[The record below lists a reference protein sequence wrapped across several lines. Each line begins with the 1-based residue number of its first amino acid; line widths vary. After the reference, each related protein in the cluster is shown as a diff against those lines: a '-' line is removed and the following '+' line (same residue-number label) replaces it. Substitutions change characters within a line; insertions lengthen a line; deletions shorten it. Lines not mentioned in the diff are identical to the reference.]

1 MHSSTSGM
9 YTQPFGTSQSTLPSG
24 NNNTANSPSQDY
36 CTQLPPINTGSAH
49 TPDASSPPT
58 TTALSP
64 LDHQH
69 PEDATMSSLTSGHN
83 NSRRTSSVIS
93 YPPSLIDSTGIAPNN
108 SSNNSSGWYSTAYSS
123 SRDISNNIL
132 SSQSQHDPTAFHH
145 NHGQPT
151 PSPSGSLDRSSST
164 TANTKR
170 QRTPSTKDIHVE
182 KNTEGK
188 PPYSYATLIKYAIEN
203 SPNKKLTLSEIYQW
217 VIEHYPY
224 YSTAGTGWKN
234 SIRHNLS
241 LNKSFVRLARPINE
255 PGKGSYWIVDY
266 TAADAERRSRYSM
279 SMRSGRNNRS
289 GSDPAPSPYRPETW
303 TSSIAGRRYRDGR
316 SMSTDGSA
324 PRANPLSTT
333 ATGAQAGYGYY
344 PYYGRHYH
352 YHHQH
357 SQIRSANSHPLSRQH
372 NGPCATG
379 AYDPYYFDNGLH
391 TPSHYHHQQQPP
403 SLNTSNATLEP
414 STPVPVTN
422 SSAFASMYAATSPTT
437 PNGTG
442 NGQYNQAM
450 YTPYGYGAAA
460 AVAAVDD
467 MHHPLS
473 RPPTMYAQ
481 QQQQQQPH
489 EQPAI
494 TTPPSSSPTMNWSP
508 SATASAAA
516 SGGTHDLQHHRH
528 SMDVPS
534 ALSHQPAPIQ
544 QQRQQPSD
552 GTSSQPPP
560 SPTYSSQSCSQHHM
574 NLLDSNKPSTTAYN
588 PSSTSDKAMDVDTTT
603 SIKQEATSDDDKD
616 NGVAAAAAA
625 AAAAGLTNHSTDG
638 FNWSSVL

>member
-224 YSTAGTGWKN
+224 YSTAGTGWKVY
-234 SIRHNLS
+234 
-241 LNKSFVRLARPINE
+241 K
-255 PGKGSYWIVDY
+255 KGMI
-266 TAADAERRSRYSM
+266 
-279 SMRSGRNNRS
+279 
-289 GSDPAPSPYRPETW
+289 
-303 TSSIAGRRYRDGR
+303 SS
-316 SMSTDGSA
+316 
-324 PRANPLSTT
+324 
-333 ATGAQAGYGYY
+333 
-344 PYYGRHYH
+344 
-352 YHHQH
+352 
-357 SQIRSANSHPLSRQH
+357 
-372 NGPCATG
+372 
-379 AYDPYYFDNGLH
+379 
-391 TPSHYHHQQQPP
+391 
-403 SLNTSNATLEP
+403 
-414 STPVPVTN
+414 
-422 SSAFASMYAATSPTT
+422 
-437 PNGTG
+437 
-442 NGQYNQAM
+442 
-450 YTPYGYGAAA
+450 
-460 AVAAVDD
+460 
-467 MHHPLS
+467 
-473 RPPTMYAQ
+473 
-481 QQQQQQPH
+481 
-489 EQPAI
+489 
-494 TTPPSSSPTMNWSP
+494 
-508 SATASAAA
+508 
-516 SGGTHDLQHHRH
+516 
-528 SMDVPS
+528 
-534 ALSHQPAPIQ
+534 
-544 QQRQQPSD
+544 
-552 GTSSQPPP
+552 
-560 SPTYSSQSCSQHHM
+560 
-574 NLLDSNKPSTTAYN
+574 
-588 PSSTSDKAMDVDTTT
+588 
-603 SIKQEATSDDDKD
+603 
-616 NGVAAAAAA
+616 
-625 AAAAGLTNHSTDG
+625 
-638 FNWSSVL
+638 